1 MVFINK
7 PWGMRDERRWYL
19 ERTKNHIITMSSIRN
34 IYFEKPIV
42 NRMTQGSIINGCVAD
57 SFPNEEVYG
66 LIITPRCD
74 VCHEGKV
81 DSVHYLPVVPFERW
95 FEIIAK
101 PKIKDIWK
109 KLLFN
114 QLDGK
119 FRSAKVG
126 VEVMSAEFSYED
138 LIKICDAKVSK
149 ENDRKVIKGLLD
161 SYYEKNEEDFDLFL
175 FYGEANGKLDKKHEF
190 IKYLSRLEGNGVAL
204 YYLLESWLD
213 YGIDK
218 HLVVMLRDVHRV
230 QFSTAMRIKEGVS
243 ESEITGLDFRYN
255 DLFLQNDPK
264 NFFWVQAEIN
274 SPFIEHI
281 MQAFVYNFSRIGVD
295 DRPGKTID
303 YLYNS
308 VKTTIQ

>member
-1 MVFINK
+1 
-7 PWGMRDERRWYL
+7 
-19 ERTKNHIITMSSIRN
+19 MSSIRN

-57 SFPNEEVYG
+57 AFPGEEVFG

-74 VCHEGKV
+74 VSHEGKV

-109 KLLFN
+109 KSLLN
-114 QLDGK
+114 KLDSK
-119 FRSAKVG
+119 FKNAKVG
-126 VEVMSAEFSYED
+126 KEVMSANFSYED
-138 LIKICDAKVSK
+138 LISICDAKVNK
-149 ENDRKVIKGLLD
+149 ENDKKDIKGLLD
-161 SYYEKNEEDFDLFL
+161 SYSEKNEDDFDLFL
-175 FYGEANGKLDKKHEF
+175 LDAETKGIFDKKHELF
-190 IKYLSRLEGNGVAL
+190 KYLLRLEGNDIPP

-213 YGIDK
+213 FGIDK

-230 QFSTAMRIKEGVS
+230 QFSTAMRIKEGVF
-243 ESEITGLDFRYN
+243 ESEFTELDLKYN

-303 YLYNS
+303 YLFNS

>member
-1 MVFINK
+1 MEAKRRTAVVLRKNK
-7 PWGMRDERRWYL
+7 N
-19 ERTKNHIITMSSIRN
+19 NHIITMSSIRN

-57 SFPNEEVYG
+57 AFPGEEVFG

-74 VCHEGKV
+74 VSHEGKV

-109 KLLFN
+109 KSLLN
-114 QLDGK
+114 KLDSK
-119 FRSAKVG
+119 FKNAKVG
-126 VEVMSAEFSYED
+126 KEVMSANFSYED
-138 LIKICDAKVSK
+138 LISICDAKVNK
-149 ENDRKVIKGLLD
+149 ENDKKDIKGLLD
-161 SYYEKNEEDFDLFL
+161 SYFEKNEDDFDLFL
-175 FYGEANGKLDKKHEF
+175 LDAETKGIFDKKHELF
-190 IKYLSRLEGNGVAL
+190 KYLLRLEGNNIPP

-213 YGIDK
+213 FGIDK

-230 QFSTAMRIKEGVS
+230 QFSTAMRIKEGVF
-243 ESEITGLDFRYN
+243 ESEFTELDLKYN

-303 YLYNS
+303 YLFNS

>member
-1 MVFINK
+1 
-7 PWGMRDERRWYL
+7 
-19 ERTKNHIITMSSIRN
+19 MSSIRN

-57 SFPNEEVYG
+57 AFPGEEVFG

-74 VCHEGKV
+74 VSHEGKV

-109 KLLFN
+109 KSLLN
-114 QLDGK
+114 KLDSK
-119 FRSAKVG
+119 FKNAKVG
-126 VEVMSAEFSYED
+126 KEVMSANFSYED
-138 LIKICDAKVSK
+138 LISICDAKVNK
-149 ENDRKVIKGLLD
+149 ENDKKDIKGLLD
-161 SYYEKNEEDFDLFL
+161 SYFEKNEDDFDLFL
-175 FYGEANGKLDKKHEF
+175 LDAETKGIFDKKHEVF
-190 IKYLSRLEGNGVAL
+190 KYLLRLEGNNIPP

-213 YGIDK
+213 FGIDK

-230 QFSTAMRIKEGVS
+230 QFSTAMRIKEGVF
-243 ESEITGLDFRYN
+243 ESEFTELDLKYN

-303 YLYNS
+303 YLFNS

>member
-1 MVFINK
+1 
-7 PWGMRDERRWYL
+7 
-19 ERTKNHIITMSSIRN
+19 MSSIRN

-57 SFPNEEVYG
+57 AFPGEEVFG

-74 VCHEGKV
+74 VSHEGKV

-109 KLLFN
+109 KSLLN
-114 QLDGK
+114 KLDSK
-119 FRSAKVG
+119 FKNAKVG
-126 VEVMSAEFSYED
+126 KEVMSANFSYED
-138 LIKICDAKVSK
+138 LISICDAKVNK
-149 ENDRKVIKGLLD
+149 ENDKKDIKGLLD
-161 SYYEKNEEDFDLFL
+161 SYFEKNEDDFDLFL
-175 FYGEANGKLDKKHEF
+175 LDAETKGIFDKKHELF
-190 IKYLSRLEGNGVAL
+190 KYLLRLEGNNIPP

-213 YGIDK
+213 FGIDK
-218 HLVVMLRDVHRV
+218 HLVVLLRDVHRV
-230 QFSTAMRIKEGVS
+230 QFSTAMRIKEGVF
-243 ESEITGLDFRYN
+243 ESEFTELDLKYN

-303 YLYNS
+303 YLFNS

>member
-1 MVFINK
+1 
-7 PWGMRDERRWYL
+7 
-19 ERTKNHIITMSSIRN
+19 MSSIRN

-57 SFPNEEVYG
+57 AFPGEEVFG

-74 VCHEGKV
+74 VSHEGKV

-109 KLLFN
+109 KSLLN
-114 QLDGK
+114 KLDSK
-119 FRSAKVG
+119 FKNAKVG
-126 VEVMSAEFSYED
+126 KEVMSANFSYED
-138 LIKICDAKVSK
+138 LISICDAKVNK
-149 ENDRKVIKGLLD
+149 ENDKKDIKGLLD
-161 SYYEKNEEDFDLFL
+161 SYFEKNEDDFDLFL
-175 FYGEANGKLDKKHEF
+175 LDAETKGILDKKHELF
-190 IKYLSRLEGNGVAL
+190 KYLLRLEGNNIPP

-213 YGIDK
+213 FGIDK

-230 QFSTAMRIKEGVS
+230 QFSTAMRIKEGVC
-243 ESEITGLDFRYN
+243 ESEFTELDLKYN

-303 YLYNS
+303 YLFNS

>member
-1 MVFINK
+1 
-7 PWGMRDERRWYL
+7 
-19 ERTKNHIITMSSIRN
+19 MSSIRN

-57 SFPNEEVYG
+57 AFPGEEVFG

-74 VCHEGKV
+74 VSHEGKV

-109 KLLFN
+109 KSLLN
-114 QLDGK
+114 KLDSK
-119 FRSAKVG
+119 FKNAKVG
-126 VEVMSAEFSYED
+126 KEVMSANFSYED
-138 LIKICDAKVSK
+138 LISICDAKVNK
-149 ENDRKVIKGLLD
+149 ENDKKDIKGLLD
-161 SYYEKNEEDFDLFL
+161 SYFEKNEDDFDLFL
-175 FYGEANGKLDKKHEF
+175 LDAETKGIFDKKHELF
-190 IKYLSRLEGNGVAL
+190 KYLLRLEGNNIPP

-213 YGIDK
+213 FGIDK

-230 QFSTAMRIKEGVS
+230 QFSTAMRIKEGVF
-243 ESEITGLDFRYN
+243 ESEFTELDLKYN
-255 DLFLQNDPK
+255 DLFLQKDPK

-303 YLYNS
+303 CLFNS

>member
-1 MVFINK
+1 
-7 PWGMRDERRWYL
+7 
-19 ERTKNHIITMSSIRN
+19 MSSIRN

-57 SFPNEEVYG
+57 AFPDEEVFG

-74 VCHEGKV
+74 VSHEGKV

-109 KLLFN
+109 KSLLN
-114 QLDGK
+114 KLDNK
-119 FRSAKVG
+119 FKNAKVG
-126 VEVMSAEFSYED
+126 KEVMSANFSYED
-138 LIKICDAKVSK
+138 LISICDAKVNK
-149 ENDRKVIKGLLD
+149 ENDKKDIKGLLD
-161 SYYEKNEEDFDLFL
+161 SYFEKNEDDFDLFL
-175 FYGEANGKLDKKHEF
+175 LDAETKGIFDKKHELF
-190 IKYLSRLEGNGVAL
+190 KYLLRLEGNNIPP

-213 YGIDK
+213 FGIDK

-230 QFSTAMRIKEGVS
+230 QFSTAMRIKEGVF
-243 ESEITGLDFRYN
+243 ESEFTELDLKYN
-255 DLFLQNDPK
+255 DLFLHNDPK

-281 MQAFVYNFSRIGVD
+281 MQAFVYNFNRIGVD

-303 YLYNS
+303 YLFNS

>member
-1 MVFINK
+1 
-7 PWGMRDERRWYL
+7 
-19 ERTKNHIITMSSIRN
+19 MSSIRN

-57 SFPNEEVYG
+57 AFPSEEVFG

-74 VCHEGKV
+74 VSHEGKV

-109 KLLFN
+109 KSLLN
-114 QLDGK
+114 KLDSK
-119 FRSAKVG
+119 FKNAKVG
-126 VEVMSAEFSYED
+126 KEVMSANFSYED
-138 LIKICDAKVSK
+138 LISICDAKVNK
-149 ENDRKVIKGLLD
+149 ENDKKDIKGLLD
-161 SYYEKNEEDFDLFL
+161 SYFEKNEDDFDLFL
-175 FYGEANGKLDKKHEF
+175 LDAETKGIFDKKHELF
-190 IKYLSRLEGNGVAL
+190 KYLLRLEGNNIPP

-213 YGIDK
+213 FGIDK

-230 QFSTAMRIKEGVS
+230 QFSTAMRIKEGVF
-243 ESEITGLDFRYN
+243 ESEFTELDLKYN

-303 YLYNS
+303 YLFNS

>member
-1 MVFINK
+1 
-7 PWGMRDERRWYL
+7 
-19 ERTKNHIITMSSIRN
+19 MSSIRN

-57 SFPNEEVYG
+57 AFPGEEVFG

-74 VCHEGKV
+74 VSHEGKV

-109 KLLFN
+109 KSLLN
-114 QLDGK
+114 KLDSK
-119 FRSAKVG
+119 FKNAKVG
-126 VEVMSAEFSYED
+126 KEVMSANFSYED
-138 LIKICDAKVSK
+138 LISICDAKVNK
-149 ENDRKVIKGLLD
+149 ENDKKDIKGLLD
-161 SYYEKNEEDFDLFL
+161 SYFEKNEDDFDLFL
-175 FYGEANGKLDKKHEF
+175 LDAETKGIFDKKHELF
-190 IKYLSRLEGNGVAL
+190 KYLLRLEGNNIPP

-213 YGIDK
+213 FGIDK

-230 QFSTAMRIKEGVS
+230 QFSTAMRIKEGVF
-243 ESEITGLDFRYN
+243 ESEFTELDLKYN

-303 YLYNS
+303 YLFNS

>member
-1 MVFINK
+1 
-7 PWGMRDERRWYL
+7 
-19 ERTKNHIITMSSIRN
+19 MSSIRN

-57 SFPNEEVYG
+57 AFPGEEVFG

-74 VCHEGKV
+74 VSHEGKV

-109 KLLFN
+109 KSLLN
-114 QLDGK
+114 KLDSK
-119 FRSAKVG
+119 FKNAKVG
-126 VEVMSAEFSYED
+126 KEVMSANFSYED
-138 LIKICDAKVSK
+138 LISICDAKVNK
-149 ENDRKVIKGLLD
+149 ENDKKDIKGLLD
-161 SYYEKNEEDFDLFL
+161 SYFEKNEDDFDLFL
-175 FYGEANGKLDKKHEF
+175 LDAETKGIFDKKHELF
-190 IKYLSRLEGNGVAL
+190 KYLLRLEGNNIPP

-213 YGIDK
+213 FGIDK

-230 QFSTAMRIKEGVS
+230 QFSTAMRIKEGVF
-243 ESEITGLDFRYN
+243 ESEFTELDLKYN

-303 YLYNS
+303 NLFNS

>member
-1 MVFINK
+1 
-7 PWGMRDERRWYL
+7 
-19 ERTKNHIITMSSIRN
+19 MSSIRN
-34 IYFEKPIV
+34 IYFEKSIV

-57 SFPNEEVYG
+57 AFPGEEVFG

-74 VCHEGKV
+74 VSHEGKV

-109 KLLFN
+109 KSLLN
-114 QLDGK
+114 KLDSK
-119 FRSAKVG
+119 FKNAKVG
-126 VEVMSAEFSYED
+126 KEVMSANFSYED
-138 LIKICDAKVSK
+138 LISICDAKVNK
-149 ENDRKVIKGLLD
+149 ENDKKDIKGLLD
-161 SYYEKNEEDFDLFL
+161 SYFEKNEDDFDLFL
-175 FYGEANGKLDKKHEF
+175 LDAETKGIFDKKHELF
-190 IKYLSRLEGNGVAL
+190 KYLLRLEGNNIPP

-213 YGIDK
+213 FGIDK

-230 QFSTAMRIKEGVS
+230 QFSTAMRIKEGVF
-243 ESEITGLDFRYN
+243 ESEFTELDLKYN

-303 YLYNS
+303 YLFNS

>member
-1 MVFINK
+1 MEAKRRTAVVLRKNK
-7 PWGMRDERRWYL
+7 N
-19 ERTKNHIITMSSIRN
+19 NHIITMSSIRN

-57 SFPNEEVYG
+57 AFPGEEVFG

-74 VCHEGKV
+74 VSHEGKV

-109 KLLFN
+109 KSLLN
-114 QLDGK
+114 KLDSK
-119 FRSAKVG
+119 LKNAKVG
-126 VEVMSAEFSYED
+126 KEVMSANFSYED
-138 LIKICDAKVSK
+138 LISICDAKVNK
-149 ENDRKVIKGLLD
+149 ENDKKDIKGLLD
-161 SYYEKNEEDFDLFL
+161 SYFEKNEDDFDLFL
-175 FYGEANGKLDKKHEF
+175 LDAETKGIFDKKHELF
-190 IKYLSRLEGNGVAL
+190 KYLLRLEGNNIPP

-213 YGIDK
+213 FGIDK

-230 QFSTAMRIKEGVS
+230 QFSTAMRIKEGVF
-243 ESEITGLDFRYN
+243 ESEFTELDLKYN

-303 YLYNS
+303 YLFNS

>member
-1 MVFINK
+1 
-7 PWGMRDERRWYL
+7 
-19 ERTKNHIITMSSIRN
+19 MSSIRN

-57 SFPNEEVYG
+57 AFPGEEVFG

-74 VCHEGKV
+74 VSHEGKV

-109 KLLFN
+109 KSLLN
-114 QLDGK
+114 KLDSK
-119 FRSAKVG
+119 FKNAKVG
-126 VEVMSAEFSYED
+126 KEVMSANFTYED
-138 LIKICDAKVSK
+138 LISICDAKVNK
-149 ENDRKVIKGLLD
+149 ENDKKDIKGLLD
-161 SYYEKNEEDFDLFL
+161 SYFEKNEDDFDLFL
-175 FYGEANGKLDKKHEF
+175 LDAETKGIFDKKHELF
-190 IKYLSRLEGNGVAL
+190 KYLLRLEGNNIPP

-213 YGIDK
+213 FGIDK

-230 QFSTAMRIKEGVS
+230 QFSTAMRIKEGVF
-243 ESEITGLDFRYN
+243 ESEFTELDLKYN

-264 NFFWVQAEIN
+264 KFFWVQAEIN

-303 YLYNS
+303 YLFNS

>member
-1 MVFINK
+1 
-7 PWGMRDERRWYL
+7 
-19 ERTKNHIITMSSIRN
+19 MSSIRN

-57 SFPNEEVYG
+57 AFPDEEVFG

-74 VCHEGKV
+74 VSHEGKV
-81 DSVHYLPVVPFERW
+81 VSVHYLPVVPFERW

-109 KLLFN
+109 KSLLN
-114 QLDGK
+114 KLDNK
-119 FRSAKVG
+119 FKNAKVG
-126 VEVMSAEFSYED
+126 KEVMSANFSYED
-138 LIKICDAKVSK
+138 LISICDAKVNK
-149 ENDRKVIKGLLD
+149 ENDKKDIKGLLD
-161 SYYEKNEEDFDLFL
+161 SYFEKNEDDFDLFL
-175 FYGEANGKLDKKHEF
+175 LDAETKGIFDKKHELF
-190 IKYLSRLEGNGVAL
+190 KYLLRLEGNNIPP

-213 YGIDK
+213 FGIDK

-230 QFSTAMRIKEGVS
+230 QFSTAMRIKEGVF
-243 ESEITGLDFRYN
+243 ESEFTELDLKYN
-255 DLFLQNDPK
+255 DLFLHNDPK

-281 MQAFVYNFSRIGVD
+281 MQAFVYNFNRIGVD

-303 YLYNS
+303 YLFNS

>member
-1 MVFINK
+1 
-7 PWGMRDERRWYL
+7 
-19 ERTKNHIITMSSIRN
+19 MSSIRN

-57 SFPNEEVYG
+57 AFPGEEVFG

-74 VCHEGKV
+74 VSHEGKV

-109 KLLFN
+109 KSLLN
-114 QLDGK
+114 KLDSK
-119 FRSAKVG
+119 FKNAKVG
-126 VEVMSAEFSYED
+126 KEVMSANFSYED
-138 LIKICDAKVSK
+138 LISICDAKVNK
-149 ENDRKVIKGLLD
+149 ENDKKDIKGLLN
-161 SYYEKNEEDFDLFL
+161 SYFEKNEDDFDLFL
-175 FYGEANGKLDKKHEF
+175 LDAETKGIFDKKHELF
-190 IKYLSRLEGNGVAL
+190 KYLLRLEGNNIPP

-213 YGIDK
+213 FGIDK
-218 HLVVMLRDVHRV
+218 HLVIMLRDVHRV
-230 QFSTAMRIKEGVS
+230 QFSTAMRIKEGVF
-243 ESEITGLDFRYN
+243 ESEFTELDLKYN

-303 YLYNS
+303 YLFNS

>member
-101 PKIKDIWK
+101 PKITQIGGIAYPSKRRNTTWRRR
-109 KLLFN
+109 
-114 QLDGK
+114 
-119 FRSAKVG
+119 FR
-126 VEVMSAEFSYED
+126 
-138 LIKICDAKVSK
+138 
-149 ENDRKVIKGLLD
+149 KG
-161 SYYEKNEEDFDLFL
+161 
-175 FYGEANGKLDKKHEF
+175 
-190 IKYLSRLEGNGVAL
+190 
-204 YYLLESWLD
+204 
-213 YGIDK
+213 
-218 HLVVMLRDVHRV
+218 M
-230 QFSTAMRIKEGVS
+230 
-243 ESEITGLDFRYN
+243 
-255 DLFLQNDPK
+255 
-264 NFFWVQAEIN
+264 
-274 SPFIEHI
+274 
-281 MQAFVYNFSRIGVD
+281 FSRSWTAAWQ
-295 DRPGKTID
+295 R
-303 YLYNS
+303 
-308 VKTTIQ
+308 

>member
-1 MVFINK
+1 
-7 PWGMRDERRWYL
+7 
-19 ERTKNHIITMSSIRN
+19 MSSIRN

-57 SFPNEEVYG
+57 AFPGEEVFG

-74 VCHEGKV
+74 VSHEGKV

-109 KLLFN
+109 KSLLN
-114 QLDGK
+114 KLDSK
-119 FRSAKVG
+119 FKNAKVG
-126 VEVMSAEFSYED
+126 KEVMSANFSYED
-138 LIKICDAKVSK
+138 LISICDAKVNK
-149 ENDRKVIKGLLD
+149 ENDKKDIKGLLD
-161 SYYEKNEEDFDLFL
+161 SYFEKNEDDFDLFL
-175 FYGEANGKLDKKHEF
+175 LDAETKGIFDKKHELF
-190 IKYLSRLEGNGVAL
+190 KYLLRLEGNNIPP

-213 YGIDK
+213 FGIDK

-230 QFSTAMRIKEGVS
+230 QFSTAMRIKEGVF
-243 ESEITGLDFRYN
+243 ESEFTELDLKYN

-303 YLYNS
+303 SLFNS

>member
-1 MVFINK
+1 
-7 PWGMRDERRWYL
+7 
-19 ERTKNHIITMSSIRN
+19 MSSIRN

-57 SFPNEEVYG
+57 AFPDEEVFG

-74 VCHEGKV
+74 VSHEGKV

-109 KLLFN
+109 KSLLN
-114 QLDGK
+114 KLDNK
-119 FRSAKVG
+119 FKNAKVG
-126 VEVMSAEFSYED
+126 KEVMSANFSYED
-138 LIKICDAKVSK
+138 LISICDAKVNK
-149 ENDRKVIKGLLD
+149 ENDKKDIKGLLD
-161 SYYEKNEEDFDLFL
+161 SYFEKNEDYFDLFL
-175 FYGEANGKLDKKHEF
+175 LDAETKGIFDKKHELF
-190 IKYLSRLEGNGVAL
+190 KYLLRLEGNNIPP

-213 YGIDK
+213 FGIDK

-230 QFSTAMRIKEGVS
+230 QFSTAMRIKEGVF
-243 ESEITGLDFRYN
+243 ESEFTELDLKYN
-255 DLFLQNDPK
+255 DLFLHNDPK

-281 MQAFVYNFSRIGVD
+281 MQAFVYNFNRIGVD

-303 YLYNS
+303 YLFNS

>member
-1 MVFINK
+1 
-7 PWGMRDERRWYL
+7 
-19 ERTKNHIITMSSIRN
+19 MSSIRN

-57 SFPNEEVYG
+57 AFPGEEVFG

-74 VCHEGKV
+74 VSHEGKV

-109 KLLFN
+109 KSLLN
-114 QLDGK
+114 KLDSK
-119 FRSAKVG
+119 FKNAKVG
-126 VEVMSAEFSYED
+126 KEVMSANFSYED
-138 LIKICDAKVSK
+138 LICICDAKVNK
-149 ENDRKVIKGLLD
+149 ENDKKDIKGLLD
-161 SYYEKNEEDFDLFL
+161 SYFEKNEDDFDLFL
-175 FYGEANGKLDKKHEF
+175 LDAETKGIFDKKHELF
-190 IKYLSRLEGNGVAL
+190 KYLLRLEGNNIPP

-213 YGIDK
+213 FGIDK

-230 QFSTAMRIKEGVS
+230 QFSTAMRIKEGVF
-243 ESEITGLDFRYN
+243 ESEFTELDLKYN

-303 YLYNS
+303 YLFNS